1 MILGSHLFHN
11 LSSEV
16 AAWVYEISLLFLTIL
31 PFDFC
36 LAARFSVNAFQME
49 VTSDFGGG
57 EILPIGRLLITRFTE
72 LCYFI

>member
-1 MILGSHLFHN
+1 M
-11 LSSEV
+11 
-16 AAWVYEISLLFLTIL
+16 AARAYQIPLLFLTIL

-49 VTSDFGGG
+49 VTSNFGG
-57 EILPIGRLLITRFTE
+57 EILPVGRLLITRFTE